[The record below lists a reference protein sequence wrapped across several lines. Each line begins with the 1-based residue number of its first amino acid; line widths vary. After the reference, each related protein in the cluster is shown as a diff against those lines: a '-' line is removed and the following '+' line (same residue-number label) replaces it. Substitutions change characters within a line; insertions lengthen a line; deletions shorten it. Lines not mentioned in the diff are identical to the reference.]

1 MKFSEFG
8 FVQPIQKA
16 IELAGYDD
24 ATPIQV
30 AAIPAIL
37 AGKDILAGARTGTGK
52 TAAFALPLLQ
62 RLINCTE
69 QSGADKSTSQSSPN
83 SNKSLRILVL
93 APTREL
99 AQQVNASFK
108 RYAKGSGFRS
118 AVVYGGVGIKPQ
130 IDQINKGID
139 LLVATPGR
147 LLDLNKKRAV
157 NLSNIDTLVFDE
169 ADRMLDM
176 GFKDEI
182 RAVLSKLP
190 KRDKK
195 PRQTLLFSAT
205 LSDNIYKFSK
215 SLLDK
220 PELIEVDQRNS
231 TSLDVEQIVYNC
243 DPDRKLA
250 LVTHLIKKEAWKQV
264 LIFSRTKQGADTIA
278 ESLNASGLQTEAIH
292 ADRSQSSREKAL
304 SDFKAGLVTV
314 LVATDVAARGIDIH
328 QLDTVINFEVPFKAE
343 DYVHRIGRTGRAG
356 HKGKAITLLIEEE
369 NYLLEEIEVLLDSRL
384 PQQWLTGYEPDL
396 TRIVETTT
404 KNSRSAQKRR
414 AKKRAFKR

>member
-1 MKFSEFG
+1 
-8 FVQPIQKA
+8 
-16 IELAGYDD
+16 
-24 ATPIQV
+24 
-30 AAIPAIL
+30 
-37 AGKDILAGARTGTGK
+37 
-52 TAAFALPLLQ
+52 
-62 RLINCTE
+62 
-69 QSGADKSTSQSSPN
+69 
-83 SNKSLRILVL
+83 
-93 APTREL
+93 
-99 AQQVNASFK
+99 
-108 RYAKGSGFRS
+108 
-118 AVVYGGVGIKPQ
+118 
-130 IDQINKGID
+130 
-139 LLVATPGR
+139 

-328 QLDTVINFEVPFKAE
+328 QLDTVINFEVPFKVE

>member
-8 FVQPIQKA
+8 FVQPIQDA
-16 IELAGYDD
+16 IELAGYDE

-62 RLINCTE
+62 RLMGSAENSGTE
-69 QSGADKSTSQSSPN
+69 LLATKQKSEFDKSL
-83 SNKSLRILVL
+83 KILVL

-99 AQQVNASFK
+99 AQQVNDSFK
-108 RYAKGSGFRS
+108 RYAKGSAFRS

-130 IDQINKGID
+130 IDQISKGID

-215 SLLDK
+215 NLLDK

-231 TSLDVEQIVYNC
+231 TSLDVEQVIYNC

-250 LVTHLIKKEAWKQV
+250 MVTHLIEKESWQQV
-264 LIFSRTKQGADTIA
+264 LIFSRTKPGADKIA
-278 ESLNASGLQTEAIH
+278 ESLKVSGIHAEAIH
-292 ADRSQSSREKAL
+292 ADRSQTSREKAL

-314 LVATDVAARGIDIH
+314 LVATDVAARGIDIQ
-328 QLDTVINFEVPFKAE
+328 QLDAVINFEVPFKAA

-356 HKGKAITLLIEEE
+356 HKGKAVTLLIEEE
-369 NYLLEEIEVLLDSRL
+369 NYLLEEIEALLDSRL

-396 TRIVETTT
+396 TRIVETTA